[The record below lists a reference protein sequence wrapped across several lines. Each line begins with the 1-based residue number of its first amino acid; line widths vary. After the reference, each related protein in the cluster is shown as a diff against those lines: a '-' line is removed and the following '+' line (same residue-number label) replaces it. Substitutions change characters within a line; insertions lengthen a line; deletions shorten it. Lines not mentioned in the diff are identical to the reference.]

1 MAGRA
6 KGGRG
11 DDQRAIDEEMMRR
24 CLTLA
29 RRAEGRTAPN
39 PIVGCVVLGR
49 DGELLAEGWHRR
61 PGTPHAEA
69 AALAKIKR
77 HAPGGTLYV
86 NLEPCNHQ
94 GRTPPCAPAVLASE
108 VSRVVIG
115 AMDPIRGHGG
125 GARLLARAGVEVV
138 RGVLKAECEDA
149 NAPFFTWARA
159 GRAHFVLK
167 AAITLD
173 GKIATVAGESKWIT
187 GEAARADVHVR
198 RDHCD
203 AVLVGIGTVLADDP
217 QLTVRGVDGGRDPAR
232 VVLDSK
238 LRTPATARLLPAN
251 AGSAAPA
258 RTIIVCAS
266 APPAKRRKLEAA
278 GAEIWV
284 LPGEGGQVDLLA
296 LAKRLGGT
304 GLLSV
309 LVEGGGQVHASLLAA
324 DLADE
329 LRLYVA
335 PVAVGG
341 PAPSW
346 LGGAGVRHLADA
358 PRLRWVGPPE
368 RIGDDLVLR
377 AAIRRPR

>member
-1 MAGRA
+1 MAPRPRGA
-6 KGGRG
+6 RG

-24 CLTLA
+24 CLELA

-39 PIVGCVVLGR
+39 PMVGCVVLGK
-49 DGELLAEGWHRR
+49 DGQLIAEGWHRR

-108 VSRVVIG
+108 VGRVVIG

-125 GARLLARAGVEVV
+125 GARVLSRGGVEVV

-149 NAPFFTWARA
+149 NAPFFTWARL
-159 GRAHFVLK
+159 GRAHVTLK

-203 AVLVGIGTVLADDP
+203 AVLVGVGTVLADDP
-217 QLTVRGVDGGRDPAR
+217 QLTVRGVDGGRDPVR

-238 LRTPATARLLPAN
+238 LRTPVTARLLPAN
-251 AGSAAPA
+251 AAGAIPVRTIVACAAATPA
-258 RTIIVCAS
+258 R
-266 APPAKRRKLEAA
+266 RRKLEAA
-278 GAEIWV
+278 GAEIWE
-284 LPGEGGQVDLLA
+284 LPGADGRVDLTVLA
-296 LAKRLGGT
+296 RRLGSA

-329 LRLYVA
+329 LRLYLA

-346 LGGAGVRHLADA
+346 LGGTGVRHLADA
-358 PRLRWVGPPE
+358 PRLRWLGAPQ

-377 AAIRRPR
+377 AALRR